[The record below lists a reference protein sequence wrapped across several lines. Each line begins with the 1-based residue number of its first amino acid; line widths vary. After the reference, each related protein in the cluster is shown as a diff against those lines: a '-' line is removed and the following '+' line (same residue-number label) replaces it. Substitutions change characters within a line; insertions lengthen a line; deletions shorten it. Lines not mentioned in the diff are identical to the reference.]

1 MLGKLRQHVLR
12 GLGFGCPAQWP
23 RGPGY
28 ALRGG
33 LQIQS
38 SRRPPGAP
46 PVAGANH
53 PEPSAGNPGSADKT
67 GMMTSVHTVI
77 DTTFPM

>member
-1 MLGKLRQHVLR
+1 MHSVGAFR
-12 GLGFGCPAQWP
+12 F
-23 RGPGY
+23 
-28 ALRGG
+28 
-33 LQIQS
+33 S
-38 SRRPPGAP
+38 PPGAHEAAP
-46 PVAGANH
+46 LVAGATH

>member
-12 GLGFGCPAQWP
+12 GLGFGCQAQWP

-28 ALRGG
+28 DPVGAFRF
-33 LQIQS
+33 S
-38 SRRPPGAP
+38 PPGAHEAPP
-46 PVAGANH
+46 PVAGATH

-77 DTTFPM
+77 DTTLPI

>member
-28 ALRGG
+28 ALRGR

-38 SRRPPGAP
+38 SRRA
-46 PVAGANH
+46 PVAGATH
-53 PEPSAGNPGSADKT
+53 PEPSAWNPGSADKT